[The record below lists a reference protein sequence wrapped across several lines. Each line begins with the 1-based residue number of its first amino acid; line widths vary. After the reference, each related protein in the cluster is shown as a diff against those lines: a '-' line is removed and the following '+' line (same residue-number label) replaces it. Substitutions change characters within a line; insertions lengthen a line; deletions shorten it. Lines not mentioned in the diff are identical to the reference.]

1 MVSLLS
7 EEATRP
13 SAQGWAGRAKA
24 RLGHRPG
31 VSLRDGAQDKESGLP
46 SPPLRLG

>member
-13 SAQGWAGRAKA
+13 GAQGWAGRAKA
-24 RLGHRPG
+24 RLAVLMHGKVDEGWR
-31 VSLRDGAQDKESGLP
+31 V
-46 SPPLRLG
+46 